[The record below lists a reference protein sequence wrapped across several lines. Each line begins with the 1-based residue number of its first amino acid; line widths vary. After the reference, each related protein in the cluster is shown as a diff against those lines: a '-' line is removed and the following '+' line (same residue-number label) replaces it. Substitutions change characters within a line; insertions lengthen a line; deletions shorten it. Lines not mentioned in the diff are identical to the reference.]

1 MAPLRVTWP
10 PNGASLK
17 VPQREGQTQ
26 HIAHPRYHSELCAG
40 VRKQRSEIMTRQR
53 DDKDLEAHVP
63 MAELSECDLEK
74 ATGGSQ
80 PSGSRSGKGQHGDL
94 EGPEYT
100 DKATR
105 DL

>member
-53 DDKDLEAHVP
+53 DDKDRDAHVP
-63 MAELSECDLEK
+63 VAELSECDLEK
-74 ATGGSQ
+74 ATGGS
-80 PSGSRSGKGQHGDL
+80 GKIQHSDL
-94 EGPEYT
+94 QVQKYL
-100 DKATR
+100 DKASII
-105 DL
+105 LF

>member
-17 VPQREGQTQ
+17 VPQRDGQAQ
-26 HIAHPRYHSELCAG
+26 HVNHPRYHSELCAG

-80 PSGSRSGKGQHGDL
+80 TYGSGSPNPPHRALHVHNHHYNTS
-94 EGPEYT
+94 
-100 DKATR
+100 
-105 DL
+105 